1 MSETLS
7 KSEKRLFI
15 QRHEM
20 ADRLLPI
27 CEALKLSGY
36 ETAVIADI
44 MHNLQLEST
53 LPKKFSIVNNRYLV
67 YNQDMVYDLHH
78 SQPLGVQPEEPK
90 KMALVFWL

>member
-20 ADRLLPI
+20 ADKLLPI

-44 MHNLQLEST
+44 MRNLQVDPV

-67 YNQDMVYDLHH
+67 YNHDMVYDLLH
-78 SQPLGVQPEEPK
+78 SQPMGVQPEEPK
-90 KMALVFWL
+90 RMALVFWL